1 MGYPDYLVHFNK
13 NHSKKNGQ
21 FISGDGDG
29 DGTADEHHRYSKNG
43 VVEKWSGDRVRS
55 IKIDNKNIKKNYK
68 ISRKMRADLEKA
80 IFSSKPGKH
89 YTEVANKT
97 AAANKKAE
105 EMAWK
110 EFNSRKAKG
119 EKLDE
124 YDYED
129 IFDNFVKK
137 ISPSGR
143 DYTVASLLDLG
154 YSEKDAK
161 DVDEFL
167 SRFGQNAGTPKSYGY
182 R

>member
-1 MGYPDYLVHFNK
+1 MYPDYLVHFNK
-13 NHSKKNGQ
+13 LHSKKNGQ
-21 FISGDGDG
+21 FVSGDGDS
-29 DGTADEHHRYSKNG
+29 DGIADEHHRYSKNG

-55 IKIDNKNIKKNYK
+55 IKIDSKNVKKNYK
-68 ISRKMRADLEKA
+68 ISRKMRDDLEKA
-80 IFSSKPGKH
+80 HNSSKPGKH

-129 IFDNFVKK
+129 IFDKF
-137 ISPSGR
+137 ISNLSPTGR
-143 DYTVASLLDLG
+143 DYTVAALLDLG
-154 YSEKDAK
+154 YSERDAK

-167 SRFGQNAGTPKSYGY
+167 SRFGQTAGTPKGYGY